1 LPHFTPETVK
11 TYRKLI
17 KEHNITNS
25 SIDTYCRLS
34 KADRAKLQLGLSA
47 EQQKDIEALIK
58 VLPVI
63 DVSAVA
69 CTEGETEMTQ
79 SDAITLQ
86 FKLKLP
92 NLDPREYPGYVHS
105 QEYPFLKKQAWWILI
120 TDLNKDKT
128 ILAHKIV
135 LRNTKNTEGRLT
147 PANQVEKEPLNEEI
161 FEIRQ
166 RFG

>member
-1 LPHFTPETVK
+1 M
-11 TYRKLI
+11 
-17 KEHNITNS
+17 
-25 SIDTYCRLS
+25 
-34 KADRAKLQLGLSA
+34 
-47 EQQKDIEALIK
+47 
-58 VLPVI
+58 PVI

-69 CTEGETEMTQ
+69 CTEGEPEMTQ

-135 LRNTKNTEGRLT
+135 LRNTKTTEGRLT
-147 PANQVEKEPLNEEI
+147 PADQVEKEPLNEEI
-161 FEIRQ
+161 FEIR
-166 RFG
+166 